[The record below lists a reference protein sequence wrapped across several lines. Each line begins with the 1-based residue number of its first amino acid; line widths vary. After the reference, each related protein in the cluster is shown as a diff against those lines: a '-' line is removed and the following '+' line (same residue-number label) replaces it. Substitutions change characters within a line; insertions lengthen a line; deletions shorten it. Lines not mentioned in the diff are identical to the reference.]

1 MLVPGMQCN
10 DSVFLYIF
18 HSDHHDKSSHHLNIQ
33 RYYIIIPCVVHFIS
47 VTHLFYNWK
56 FV

>member
-18 HSDHHDKSSHHLNIQ
+18 HSDHHDKPSHHLNIQ
-33 RYYIIIPCVVHFIS
+33 RYYIIIHCVVHFIP
-47 VTHLFYNWK
+47 VTHLFYN
-56 FV
+56 